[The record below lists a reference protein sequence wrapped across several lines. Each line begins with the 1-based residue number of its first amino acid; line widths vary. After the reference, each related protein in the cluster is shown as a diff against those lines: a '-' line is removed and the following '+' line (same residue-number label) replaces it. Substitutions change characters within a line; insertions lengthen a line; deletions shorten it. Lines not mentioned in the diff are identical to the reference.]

1 MNNETLDYARFYHE
15 AGLTVLPLAEGAK
28 KPPRGFSWSSLRE
41 KPQRA
46 DDLPALFSRTGA
58 NIGLMAGA
66 ISRDLVVLDVDSRE
80 KWQELDKSTVFRRLK
95 AASPVVRTRRGFHV
109 YLYAPYPCASGKAER
124 WNTDILAEGKYAV
137 APPSEV
143 RREKGGAVQLYLF
156 SNGYMMPIY
165 PPTRDEWAD
174 LVDVFGIRPLTPSN
188 DEIILTPGAASGL
201 FYGLG
206 YRAWNALRKP
216 EDRGDRSER
225 EQIPVFR
232 AVSIGWGFDDIH
244 ALFAQHA
251 APGTKYR
258 EKERAGYGEKWL
270 KTGYRSALR
279 KYAEKATPRARMLN
293 QAIDYLAMNTPFQG
307 TGRYTDAAV
316 LRWILHVERMA
327 GAPRVSLSLRSIAE
341 GVGKSAPAVR
351 DALERLQEAGALT
364 IVSLN
369 TNGLILTVP
378 EVYITSALLAKP
390 YNIDTLKA
398 LRGENDEASPESS
411 LLAEPYNTDT
421 LVSLRAGQAVSPLQD
436 RKASSPPR
444 GHAGFTIMPAS
455 NNDAFRREALGTT
468 GPHLVNTLN
477 GFNCHPF
484 TVSSLMDK
492 GFSFR
497 YIRKALA
504 LLLKANVIEAAGT
517 KKATHGKPVKLY
529 TCPHALSFSGL
540 DMIAKAAG
548 TAGAGERQ
556 KERYKKDREAMKLW
570 KEREGR
576 WKEREGPL

>member
-109 YLYAPYPCASGKAER
+109 YLHAPYPCASGKAER

-143 RREKGGAVQLYLF
+143 RREKGGIIQLYLF

-174 LVDVFGIRPLTPSN
+174 LVDVFGIRPLVPSEN
-188 DEIILTPGAASGL
+188 EIVLTPGAASGL

-216 EDRGDRSER
+216 ENRGDRSER
-225 EQIPVFR
+225 EQRAVFR
-232 AVSIGWGFDDIH
+232 AVSMGWGFDDTS
-244 ALFAQHA
+244 ALFSQHA

-258 EKERAGYGEKWL
+258 EKERAGYGEEWL

-279 KYAEKATPRARMLN
+279 KYAEIATPRARRLN
-293 QAIDYLAMNTPFQG
+293 QALDYLAMNTPFQG
-307 TGRYTDAAV
+307 IGRYTDAAV
-316 LRWILHVERMA
+316 LRWILHVERIA
-327 GAPRVSLSLRSIAE
+327 DTDRVSLSIRNIAE
-341 GVGKSAPAVR
+341 GVGKGFATVR
-351 DALERLQEAGALT
+351 EALERLQEAGALAV
-364 IVSLN
+364 ISSN
-369 TNGLILTVP
+369 AGGLILTVP
-378 EVYITSALLAKP
+378 EAFIESALLAVP
-390 YNIDTLKA
+390 INIDTLEA
-398 LRGENDEASPESS
+398 LRGENDEACPESP
-411 LLAEPYNTDT
+411 LLAEPINIDT
-421 LVSLRAGQAVSPLQD
+421 LSYLRDGEDGSTLQD
-436 RKASSPPR
+436 KKVSSPPGGR
-444 GHAGFTIMPAS
+444 AGFTIVPAS
-455 NNDAFRREALGTT
+455 HDAYRREALGST
-468 GPHLVNTLN
+468 GPHLVNALN
-477 GFNCHPF
+477 GFNCQSF

-492 GFSFR
+492 RFSFR
-497 YIRKALA
+497 YIRKALS
-504 LLLKANVIEAAGT
+504 LLLKANVIEPAGM
-517 KKATHGKPVKLY
+517 KKAKHGKPVKLY
-529 TCPHALSFSGL
+529 TCPHALSFSAL
-540 DMIAKAAG
+540 EAIAKAAG

-556 KERYKKDREAMKLW
+556 RERYKKEREAMKRW

-576 WKEREGPL
+576 LY